1 MDKHI
6 SMDKHIII
14 VEDDKRLNQMMAEML
29 SSEGYQVTQVF
40 DGLSAIDTIENQRPD
55 IVLLDMMLPGCDGLA
70 VLRGIR
76 DKFTGIIL
84 MITAKKDDYL
94 EVSALNLGVHDYI
107 TKPVRP
113 HILLARIKALSRL
126 NENNRAVS
134 SEVLKVQDLKLDIN
148 NRLLF
153 LSDNVIDVT
162 DGEYEIIHYFMSNPG
177 IILNR
182 EMIINEIRKIEYD
195 GLDRSIDMRISSL
208 RKKLQDTSPPYKYIK
223 TIRAKGYI
231 LPN

>member
-1 MDKHI
+1 
-6 SMDKHIII
+6 MDKHIII
-14 VEDDKRLNQMMAEML
+14 VEDDQRLNHMMSEML
-29 SSEGYQVTQVF
+29 SSEGYQTTSIFEGVA
-40 DGLSAIDTIENQRPD
+40 AIEAIEAQQPD

-70 VLRGIR
+70 VLRGISE
-76 DKFTGIIL
+76 KFAGIIL
-84 MITAKKDDYL
+84 MITAKKDDFL

-126 NENNRAVS
+126 NNNNRTTN
-134 SEVLKVQDLKLDIN
+134 SEFIKVQYLKVDV
-148 NRLLF
+148 NRRMLF
-153 LSDNVIDVT
+153 LGDEAIDIT
-162 DGEYEIIHYFMSNPG
+162 DAEYEIIIYFMSNPG

-182 EMIINEIRKIEYD
+182 EMIINEIRKIDYD
-195 GLDRSIDMRISSL
+195 GFDRSIDMRISSL
-208 RKKLQDTSPPYKYIK
+208 RKKLNDTAPPYKYIK

>member
-1 MDKHI
+1 
-6 SMDKHIII
+6 MDKHIIV
-14 VEDDKRLNQMMAEML
+14 VEDDQRLNHMMSEML
-29 SSEGYQVTQVF
+29 SSEGYQTTSIF
-40 DGLSAIDTIENQRPD
+40 DGLAAIEAIANQQPD

-70 VLRGIR
+70 VLRGISE
-76 DKFTGIIL
+76 KFTGIIL
-84 MITAKKDDYL
+84 MITAKKDAFL

-126 NENNRAVS
+126 NSNNRTTN
-134 SEVLKVQDLKLDIN
+134 SELIKVQNLK
-148 NRLLF
+148 
-153 LSDNVIDVT
+153 IDVNSRIFFLGDDAIEIT
-162 DGEYEIIHYFMSNPG
+162 DAEYEIILYFMSNPG

-195 GLDRSIDMRISSL
+195 GFDRSIDMRISSL
-208 RKKLQDTSPPYKYIK
+208 RKKLNDTAPPYKYIK
-223 TIRAKGYI
+223 TIRAKGYM

>member
-1 MDKHI
+1 MDSF
-6 SMDKHIII
+6 SMDKHILI

-29 SSEGYQVTQVF
+29 SSEGYQISQVF
-40 DGLSAIDTIENQRPD
+40 DGLSAIDAIKNQRPD

-70 VLRGIR
+70 VLRGIT
-76 DKFTGIIL
+76 DKFSGIIL

-107 TKPVRP
+107 AKPVRP

-126 NENNRAVS
+126 NENNRTVTSAL
-134 SEVLKVQDLKLDIN
+134 LKVQDLKIDIN

-153 LSDNVIDVT
+153 LGDDIIDIT
-162 DGEYEIIHYFMSNPG
+162 DAEYEIIHYFMSNSG

-182 EMIINEIRKIEYD
+182 EMILKEIRKIDYD

-208 RKKLQDTSPPYKYIK
+208 RKKLNDTSPPYKYIK

>member
-1 MDKHI
+1 
-6 SMDKHIII
+6 MDKHIII
-14 VEDDKRLNQMMAEML
+14 VEDDQRLNHMMSEML
-29 SSEGYQVTQVF
+29 SSEGYQTTSIFEGVA
-40 DGLSAIDTIENQRPD
+40 AIEAIEAQQPD

-70 VLRGIR
+70 VLRGISE
-76 DKFTGIIL
+76 KFAGIIL
-84 MITAKKDDYL
+84 MITAKKDDFL

-126 NENNRAVS
+126 NNNNRTTN
-134 SEVLKVQDLKLDIN
+134 SEFIKVQDLKVDV
-148 NRLLF
+148 NRRMLF
-153 LSDNVIDVT
+153 LGDEAIDIT
-162 DGEYEIIHYFMSNPG
+162 DAEYEIIIYFMSNPG

-182 EMIINEIRKIEYD
+182 EMIINEIRKIDYD
-195 GLDRSIDMRISSL
+195 GFDRSIDMRISSL
-208 RKKLQDTSPPYKYIK
+208 RKKLNDTAPPYKYIK

>member
-1 MDKHI
+1 MDEQN
-6 SMDKHIII
+6 KHIII

-29 SSEGYQVTQVF
+29 SGEGYQISQVF
-40 DGLSAIDTIENQRPD
+40 DGLSAIDVIENELPD

-70 VLRGIR
+70 VLRGIN
-76 DKFTGIIL
+76 DEFTGIIL

-126 NENNRAVS
+126 NENTPAVS
-134 SEVLKVQDLKLDIN
+134 SKVLKVQDLKIDIN
-148 NRLLF
+148 SRLLF
-153 LSDNVIDVT
+153 LGENVIDIT
-162 DGEYEIIHYFMSNPG
+162 DAEYEIIYYFMSNPG

-182 EMIINEIRKIEYD
+182 EMIIKEIRKIDYD
-195 GLDRSIDMRISSL
+195 GFDRSIDMRISSL
-208 RKKLQDTSPPYKYIK
+208 RKKLNDISPPYKYIK